1 MLDCRSYDVLPRH
14 SPVMRATSPLV
25 GMARRGM
32 GLHIQSSKVEIVYML
47 RGVGIASANGRKFE
61 KK

>member
-1 MLDCRSYDVLPRH
+1 MQMLDCRSYDVFPRH

-32 GLHIQSSKVEIVYML
+32 GLHIQSSKVRLFVWSE
-47 RGVGIASANGRKFE
+47 GSA
-61 KK
+61 